1 MYLDSL
7 GSLVVLMACGVSAA
21 MIAYLVLDDL
31 WHRVFPRQ
39 PRPEPAPSVAEKPAN
54 PRRSGWFAWTAS

>member
-1 MYLDSL
+1 M
-7 GSLVVLMACGVSAA
+7 LMACGVSAA